1 MVHDPSRSWRLF
13 ALAVVAFSATCAA
26 ASVVLLLVHG
36 LVPEPATYWVVDLV
50 CAVVYG
56 VVAVLML
63 PRTRHPAAWIMVLVS
78 VGCALSALATQYRRL
93 EITHPGVPE
102 GDALWMV
109 AFPCWMLG
117 TYSTV
122 AVLPFLVSRGPLPRY
137 ARLLAGLGASV
148 VVLGALGALTV
159 VVKGAHSDGLAD
171 PISNPFGIPW
181 DPWQELVAATW
192 LWPDRICVALGAL
205 GAARLSVLWWRR
217 RGTAEQGF
225 GWLLVGQLLL
235 VVALVPIAFVDM
247 QRGELGLDLSGASLL
262 AAQAFLPIALLVV
275 VLGQQLWGIDAA
287 VSRLA
292 VWLLLTGTVV
302 AMYVAAVWAIVR
314 LLPIS
319 DQAAGLLVALGI
331 ALIAHPA
338 RLQLQ
343 RRVDM
348 MVYGADSDP
357 GAMLARLGEHLRHG
371 REAGALPAL
380 AESIRTGLRLGAVQ
394 VQSLTNP
401 DVRVETGPLTGA
413 RAVVLPLVVDR
424 RHVGDLTMTPPP
436 GQRLDP
442 RTLSVAGDLSDIVAV
457 ALELDETNRRLQAA
471 SERLGEV
478 RHQER
483 RMLRRELHDSLGPV
497 LAGVTLGLAA
507 SRRLIETDPEQAD
520 RLLSELEAEVAGRSD
535 AVRQLSRSLLPTQ
548 LDDGDLVAALE
559 VLAHRFEGS
568 GLVVQVVATGLGGV
582 DTKHQVAVYY
592 VAAEALLNVHRHS
605 GATSVTIS
613 ISGGDGDP
621 VVLEVVD
628 DGRGIGGDA
637 VRGVGLQSM
646 RERADELSGSIEVG
660 PGECGGTRVRLVLP

>member
-13 ALAVVAFSATCAA
+13 ALVVVAFSATCAV
-26 ASVVLLLVHG
+26 ASIVMLPVHG
-36 LVPEPATYWVVDLV
+36 LVPDPVTYWVVDLV
-50 CAVVYG
+50 CSGAYG
-56 VVAVLML
+56 VAAVLML

-78 VGCALSALATQYRRL
+78 IGCGLSALATQYRRL
-93 EITHPGVPE
+93 EVTHTVPD
-102 GDALWMV
+102 GDLLWVTAYPM
-109 AFPCWMLG
+109 WMLG
-117 TYSTV
+117 TYATL
-122 AVLPFLVSRGPLPRY
+122 AVLPWLVTRDRPPRY
-137 ARLLAGLGASV
+137 AQVLAASAALVILVGAAGALTARFEGPAGASGAGVIHNPFEVPWQPWQDLIVAGMHWPDRIV
-148 VVLGALGALTV
+148 VVLGALGL
-159 VVKGAHSDGLAD
+159 
-171 PISNPFGIPW
+171 
-181 DPWQELVAATW
+181 
-192 LWPDRICVALGAL
+192 
-205 GAARLSVLWWRR
+205 ARLTVLWWRR
-217 RGTAEQGF
+217 RGTAEQGY
-225 GWLLVGQLLL
+225 GWLVVGQLLL
-235 VVALVPIAFVDM
+235 VAAMVPIVFVKM
-247 QRGELGLDLSGASLL
+247 QRGDLVLELAGASLL

-275 VLGQQLWGIDAA
+275 VLGQRLWGIDVA

-292 VWLLLTGTVV
+292 VWTLLTGSVV
-302 AMYVAAVWAIVR
+302 ALYVAAVWAIVR

-319 DQAAGLLVALGI
+319 DQAAGVLVALGI
-331 ALIAHPA
+331 ALVAHPA

-357 GAMLARLGEHLRHG
+357 RAMLARLGEQLRHG

-380 AESIRTGLRLGAVQ
+380 AESIRAGLRLGAVQ
-394 VQSLTNP
+394 IQSLTNP
-401 DVRVETGPLTGA
+401 DVRAEAGALTSG

-457 ALELDETNRRLQAA
+457 ALELDETNRRLRSA

-483 RMLRRELHDSLGPV
+483 RMLRREIHDSLGPV

-507 SRRLIETDPEQAD
+507 SRRMIESDPRGAD

-568 GLVVQVVATGLGGV
+568 GLVVRVVADGLGGV

-605 GATSVTIS
+605 GATWATIS
-613 ISGGDGDP
+613 VRGGDGDP

-628 DGRGIGGDA
+628 DGRGIGDDA

-646 RERADELSGSIEVG
+646 RERADELAGSLHVG
-660 PGECGGTRVRLVLP
+660 PAADGGTLVRLVLP

>member
-1 MVHDPSRSWRLF
+1 MVHEPSRSWRLF
-13 ALAVVAFSATCAA
+13 ALVVVAFSTAGAL
-26 ASVVLLLVHG
+26 ASVVMQLVHS
-36 LVPEPATYWVVDLV
+36 LVPDPATYWVVDLV
-50 CAVVYG
+50 CSVVYG
-56 VVAVLML
+56 VAAVLML

-93 EITHPGVPE
+93 EIAHDVPD
-102 GDALWMV
+102 GDVLWV
-109 AFPCWMLG
+109 AAYPVWVLG
-117 TYSTV
+117 TYSTL
-122 AVLPFLVSRGPLPRY
+122 AVLPWLVTRGRSPLY
-137 ARLLAGLGASV
+137 ARALASVGAVVVGLGALSALTMRIEGPHASTIHNPFEIPWQPWQELV
-148 VVLGALGALTV
+148 AGTWGWPERVCVVLGALGLARLTV
-159 VVKGAHSDGLAD
+159 R
-171 PISNPFGIPW
+171 
-181 DPWQELVAATW
+181 W
-192 LWPDRICVALGAL
+192 L
-205 GAARLSVLWWRR
+205 RR
-217 RGTAEQGF
+217 RGTPEQGY
-225 GWLLVGQLLL
+225 GWLVAGQLLL
-235 VVALVPIAFVDM
+235 VAAMAPIAFVKM
-247 QRGELGLDLSGASLL
+247 QPGDLLVELAGASLL

-302 AMYVAAVWAIVR
+302 ALYVAAVWVAVR

-319 DQAAGLLVALGI
+319 DQAAGVLVALGI
-331 ALIAHPA
+331 ALVAHPA

-343 RRVDM
+343 RRVDT

-357 GAMLARLGEHLRHG
+357 GAMLARLGEQLRHG

-394 VQSLTNP
+394 VQSVTHP
-401 DVRVETGPLTGA
+401 EVRAETGPLTSA

-424 RHVGDLTMTPPP
+424 RHVGDLTMTPPA

-442 RTLSVAGDLSDIVAV
+442 RTLSVAGDLSGIVAV
-457 ALELDETNRRLQAA
+457 ALELDETNRRLQVA

-507 SRRLIETDPEQAD
+507 SRRLLETDPEQAD
-520 RLLSELEAEVAGRSD
+520 RLLAELEVEVAGRSD

-568 GLVVQVVATGLGGV
+568 GLVVRVVATGLGDV

-605 GATSVTIS
+605 GATTATIS
-613 ISGGDGDP
+613 VRGGDGDP

-628 DGRGIGGDA
+628 DGRGIDGDA

-646 RERADELSGSIEVG
+646 RERADELAGSIEVG
-660 PGECGGTRVRLVLP
+660 PGPCGGTRVRLVLP